1 MANDNVSF
9 AKSLYF
15 VASIFIN
22 EAKESSSF
30 DLVIKACFSFSSFS
44 SASTLK
50 LLLSFIKES
59 KIRFKLS
66 DLNRYCLGL

>member
-44 SASTLK
+44 SASTFK
-50 LLLSFIKES
+50 LLLSFIIES